1 MVVTGRIDAF
11 ARRFRRAR
19 GGMAMVEMVI
29 ILPLL
34 LMLLFALVEFGVM
47 FARWQTL
54 SNAARE
60 GAREAVLFRDS
71 CNSSTVQADVRNRV
85 RNYAAP
91 LGITLNDADI
101 SVSGQCRTAPNSTV
115 LVSFTHT
122 FNVLPNLAES
132 LSPTIDLSRSSVMRN
147 E

>member
-1 MVVTGRIDAF
+1 MVVTGRIDAV
-11 ARRFRRAR
+11 AGRLRRAR

-34 LMLLFALVEFGVM
+34 LMLVFALVEFGVM

-60 GAREAVLFRDS
+60 GAREAVLFQES
-71 CNSSTVQADVRNRV
+71 CNASTVEADVRDRV
-85 RNYAAP
+85 KNYAAP
-91 LGITLNDADI
+91 LGITLEDADI
-101 SVSGQCRTAPNSTV
+101 AVSGQCRTAPSSTV

-122 FNVLPNLAES
+122 FSVLPNFAES